1 MYSAVQNCTY
11 VESGFVMARKKK
23 LEEAENS
30 VERSNPQTD
39 DTDSQ
44 GKSKDAIKPGK
55 KLKPRTKPVQ
65 TSERGSF
72 APFALTLAL
81 MMLTALV
88 FSFFYRPVLL
98 HLLLQRL
105 MNLYGFI

>member
-44 GKSKDAIKPGK
+44 GKSKGLEYEI
-55 KLKPRTKPVQ
+55 LYI
-65 TSERGSF
+65 F
-72 APFALTLAL
+72 N
-81 MMLTALV
+81 
-88 FSFFYRPVLL
+88 
-98 HLLLQRL
+98 
-105 MNLYGFI
+105 NL